1 MDKRGFMMD
10 HIYMTV
16 VDYFLCRYIFAR
28 QGFLIRPASHCI
40 LIVFI
45 LTIRLSVVKVYLY
58 NIVNMMEYDESPSKY
73 NIHIAGR
80 NSFHAAIFQVKIR
93 HKQIQKSS
101 LQNDS
106 N

>member
-1 MDKRGFMMD
+1 
-10 HIYMTV
+10 MTV
-16 VDYFLCRYIFAR
+16 VDYIFSVDITLLIQFRYIY
-28 QGFLIRPASHCI
+28 HCM

-45 LTIRLSVVKVYLY
+45 LTISLSVVKVYLY